1 MLTAFAYARS
11 PSAPLGD
18 VFFTVSVGFFQRG
31 ISAMMTFLGLG
42 FGVSI
47 FVLSGSL
54 VILPPCSRDNQ
65 MLKFYYAG
73 VDDRW
78 RTKLSD
84 YPMHPFPV
92 GFDKLDDVRAN

>member
-1 MLTAFAYARS
+1 MLTVEAYTRS
-11 PSAPLGD
+11 QFVPLGD
-18 VFFTVSVGFFQRG
+18 VFFSVSFGFFQRG
-31 ISAMMTFLGLG
+31 MKAMMTFLGLG

-47 FVLSGSL
+47 FALSGSL
-54 VILPPCSRDNQ
+54 VILPPCSRSNQ
-65 MLKFYYAG
+65 SLRFYYAG

>member
-18 VFFTVSVGFFQRG
+18 VFFSVSVGFFQRG

-42 FGVSI
+42 FGVWI

-54 VILPPCSRDNQ
+54 FILLPCFKSRPLID
-65 MLKFYYAG
+65 AG
-73 VDDRW
+73 MSCGIYGIICIPFSARE
-78 RTKLSD
+78 SD
-84 YPMHPFPV
+84 IIVP
-92 GFDKLDDVRAN
+92 